1 MVINREKLL
10 DLITLGVA
18 VGATAAITWAIAK
31 SKFEAEVQQQVSEV
45 KAYYKKQYEMDKL
58 KSDLEGKVYE
68 AEDEVDVEME
78 VEVQV
83 KETLEEYGA
92 RQFTGTPRL
101 DALREDAV
109 RLQSL
114 AVEKAN
120 EELHPLSRPA
130 IQIISGA
137 EFHDDHDDDYP
148 NQEKATVIFYEGD
161 KVVVDQFD
169 EKMEHYEALLG
180 DFSDSFDSDVEG
192 ATTYV
197 RNVPLKIDFEIEL
210 VKGSYEQ
217 EVLGLEPPLPEARRP
232 MSYRDRG

>member
-1 MVINREKLL
+1 MVINREKVL

-18 VGATAAITWAIAK
+18 VGTTAAITWAVAR
-31 SKFEAEVQQQVSEV
+31 SKFEAEVRQQVSEV
-45 KAYYKKQYEMDKL
+45 KTYYKKKYEMDKL

-68 AEDEVDVEME
+68 DEDEVDVEME
-78 VEVQV
+78 VEVRV

-92 RQFTGTPRL
+92 RQFTGNPRV

-120 EELHPLSRPA
+120 EELHPLSRPS

-137 EFHDDHDDDYP
+137 EFHNHHDGDYP
-148 NQEKATVIFYEGD
+148 NQEKASILFYEGD
-161 KVVVDQFD
+161 KVVLDQFD
-169 EKMEHYEALLG
+169 EKMEHYEAVLG
-180 DFSDSFDSDVEG
+180 DFTGSFESDAEG

-217 EVLGLEPPLPEARRP
+217 EVLGFEPPLKEARRP
-232 MSYRDRG
+232 MTYRDRG

>member
-1 MVINREKLL
+1 MVINREKVL

-18 VGATAAITWAIAK
+18 VGTTAAITWAIAK

-45 KAYYKKQYEMDKL
+45 KTYYKKQYEMDKL
-58 KSDLEGKVYE
+58 KSDLEGKVY
-68 AEDEVDVEME
+68 EDEVDVEME

-92 RQFTGTPRL
+92 RQFTGTPRV
-101 DALREDAV
+101 DILREDAV

-120 EELHPLSRPA
+120 EELHPLSRPP
-130 IQIISGA
+130 IQIISRA
-137 EFHDDHDDDYP
+137 EFHNHHDGDYP
-148 NQEKATVIFYEGD
+148 NQEKASILFYEGD
-161 KVVVDQFD
+161 KVVLDQFD

-180 DFSDSFDSDVEG
+180 DFTGSFESDVEG

-197 RNVPLKIDFEIEL
+197 RNVPLEIDFEIEL

-217 EVLGLEPPLPEARRP
+217 EVLGFEPPLKDARRP
-232 MSYRDRG
+232 MTYRDRG